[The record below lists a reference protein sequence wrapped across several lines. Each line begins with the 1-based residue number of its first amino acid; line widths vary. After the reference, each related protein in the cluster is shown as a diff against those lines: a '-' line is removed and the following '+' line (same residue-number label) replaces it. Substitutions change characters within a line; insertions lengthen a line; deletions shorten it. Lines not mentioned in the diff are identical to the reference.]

1 MRKFIKRLLTLHWTL
16 TMFVMCVSVFV
27 FSASTFN
34 LFFMLKAN
42 FRFIAN
48 HGLMALMQ
56 GGLLQLAELF
66 GYCLVSATSY
76 IVFRACERLLTDWLM
91 QD

>member
-1 MRKFIKRLLTLHWTL
+1 MRKHLKRLLTLHWTL
-16 TMFVMCVSVFV
+16 TMFIMCVSVFV

-48 HGLMALMQ
+48 HGLMAIEH
-56 GGLLQLAELF
+56 GGLLQLGQLLAYILIA
-66 GYCLVSATSY
+66 ATSY